1 MNEQFDTYI
10 DKHDGFR
17 ELLLEIRNLILEFPF
32 EETIKWGMPTY
43 VYGGRNL
50 LAIGAFKNHVGLWFF
65 QGALLKDPKG
75 ILSNAQEGKTKAMRQ
90 LKFTSREEIRKE
102 ELTPLIE
109 ETLHNQD
116 QGLFIKS
123 DKKSSKIV
131 LPPELKEA
139 FKSDKELEACFEALT
154 PGKKREYAEHLGSA
168 KREATRQS
176 RLDKATILIKA
187 GKGLND
193 KYKKC

>member
-139 FKSDKELEACFEALT
+139 FKSDKELKACFEALT